1 MRLSRLPSAI
11 LSLVVCLSISACGA
25 SLQTDDKPQIAV
37 VDAVV
42 TPSDATD
49 ISVRPAVLGFYVPS
63 PDGTETHRVEA
74 PVAVY
79 FRASDGESE
88 RYVVCANDASIHVNC
103 DIPGVGSIRL
113 TQSAYVPPTAKYSDE
128 TPMPASVE

>member
-1 MRLSRLPSAI
+1 MPSAI

-25 SLQTDDKPQIAV
+25 SLQSDDKPQIAV

-42 TPSDATD
+42 TPSDASDTT
-49 ISVRPAVLGFYVPS
+49 VRPAVLGFYVPS
-63 PDGTETHRVEA
+63 PDGSEINRVEA

-79 FRASDGESE
+79 FRASKDEGE

-103 DIPGVGSIRL
+103 AIPGVGNIRL
-113 TQSAYVPPTAKYSDE
+113 TQSAYVPPTAKNAE